1 MSKVIVDICVSK
13 WCALLSSCEGGCS
26 PGILR
31 RRRIS
36 SRGSIGRHHSA
47 PVHSMGAERERLEL
61 ERYFAGGLLAGIC
74 GVCGWVPRPCSLPV
88 DATEA
93 IATAGGSS
101 GRVNRF

>member
-1 MSKVIVDICVSK
+1 MGITPLLHSVICD
-13 WCALLSSCEGGCS
+13 
-26 PGILR
+26 PGTMATPNWVTDLEERTRNLR
-31 RRRIS
+31 N
-36 SRGSIGRHHSA
+36 
-47 PVHSMGAERERLEL
+47 LL
-61 ERYFAGGLLAGIC
+61 ERYFTGGLLAGIC